1 MTADPAAPQI
11 VVTGASA
18 GIGAAIATE
27 LTTRGHR
34 VVGLSRRG
42 TTPAGRGMACDV
54 TDEAAVRAALTEIAA
69 SGPLGG
75 LVNGAGAHNAIASTR
90 LTTDSWDATMRLNAT
105 SVLMTCREAH
115 PHLVAAGGGTI
126 VNIGSFWDRLG
137 IAGSVAYCASKAA
150 VGAITRCLA
159 VEWAKDRILV
169 FNVAPGFVE
178 TELNREYLARDNVR
192 AWLKQ
197 RIPIG
202 RPGQTHEVARVVVSL
217 METATPLL
225 AGETIYLDGG
235 QTINQ

>member
-1 MTADPAAPQI
+1 MTADQAARQI

-27 LTTRGHR
+27 LAARGHG

-42 TTPAGRGMACDV
+42 TTPAGRGMVCDI
-54 TDEAAVRAALTEIAA
+54 TDETAIRAALAEIAA
-69 SGPLGG
+69 SGPIGG
-75 LVNGAGAHNAIASTR
+75 LVNCAGAHNAIASTS
-90 LTTDSWDATMRLNAT
+90 LTTESWDATMRLNAT
-105 SVLMTCREAH
+105 SVLMASREAY
-115 PHLVAAGGGTI
+115 PHLVSAGGGTI

-159 VEWAKDRILV
+159 VEWAKDKILV

-178 TELNREYLARDNVR
+178 TELNREYLAREKVR
-192 AWLKQ
+192 AWLEQ

-202 RPGQTHEVARVVVSL
+202 RPGQADEVARVVVSL